1 MKRIMAAFA
10 AGVLAGVGGLWLAV
24 FLDEWLG
31 GVLAERDRERA
42 GYGRYY

>member
-1 MKRIMAAFA
+1 MKGIIAAFA
-10 AGVLAGVGGLWLAV
+10 AGVAAGIGGLWLAV

-31 GVLAERDRERA
+31 SVLAERDRART